1 MRQSKNTIAVIEKNR
16 QVDMV
21 GQKVTQML
29 AEKLQTINES
39 CEEHDLSVSEE
50 WEYYT
55 EKDSGELH
63 NSQNDSGR
71 FDQNMFVT
79 SEQENTQENE
89 NDDSDLHHS
98 PPFFMRRSQPK
109 KQLSAFVL
117 DDVVV

>member
-1 MRQSKNTIAVIEKNR
+1 
-16 QVDMV
+16 
-21 GQKVTQML
+21 ML

-71 FDQNMFVT
+71 FD
-79 SEQENTQENE
+79 
-89 NDDSDLHHS
+89 
-98 PPFFMRRSQPK
+98 
-109 KQLSAFVL
+109 
-117 DDVVV
+117 